1 MITEAKVAAKI
12 WRDSFDE
19 FSKLLRIRTKNGG
32 IEPFVLNKAQLY
44 LQDKINE
51 QKQRTGR
58 VRVIILKG
66 RQQGISTYTAA
77 RFYWRTI
84 FNRGIKT
91 FIMTHKQEATDNLF
105 EIVKRYHGQMPEI
118 FTPPTKFDNAKE
130 MLFTATDSGYKV
142 ATAGGKGSGRS
153 STIQQLHLS
162 ELAYYPSGDDVAM
175 GMMQAVPEM
184 DNTEI
189 IIESTAA
196 GTGNFYHEM
205 WQQATKGQSDFIPVF
220 IPWFWQDEYTIHDDS
235 VVLDGSDYD
244 IGNAFGITSAH
255 LKWRKKKIANM
266 GGDELRFKREYPN
279 TPEEAFETSGEDIL
293 IPITKVRLAMQRKE
307 VRPNNYV
314 VMGVDPARFGTDYT
328 AICIRE
334 GRKVHKIYKYH
345 QQDTMQVAGMVRRL
359 MLDWKPD
366 HIMVDTVGI
375 GAGVYDRLIELGHRN
390 VHSVVAGAR
399 AEDDS
404 RYVNK
409 RAEMWGRIRDW
420 LDDKL
425 GVSLPE
431 SDELAGELCGLRYSY
446 DSNGRIKLER
456 KDDLKARGE
465 HSPDMADALALT
477 FAEIFEPKPAND
489 ERGYL
494 FGRGNAVSDNVAGY

>member
-1 MITEAKVAAKI
+1 
-12 WRDSFDE
+12 
-19 FSKLLRIRTKNGG
+19 
-32 IEPFVLNKAQLY
+32 
-44 LQDKINE
+44 
-51 QKQRTGR
+51 
-58 VRVIILKG
+58 
-66 RQQGISTYTAA
+66 
-77 RFYWRTI
+77 
-84 FNRGIKT
+84 
-91 FIMTHKQEATDNLF
+91 
-105 EIVKRYHGQMPEI
+105 
-118 FTPPTKFDNAKE
+118 
-130 MLFTATDSGYKV
+130 
-142 ATAGGKGSGRS
+142 
-153 STIQQLHLS
+153 
-162 ELAYYPSGDDVAM
+162 
-175 GMMQAVPEM
+175 
-184 DNTEI
+184 
-189 IIESTAA
+189 
-196 GTGNFYHEM
+196 
-205 WQQATKGQSDFIPVF
+205 
-220 IPWFWQDEYTIHDDS
+220 
-235 VVLDGSDYD
+235 
-244 IGNAFGITSAH
+244 
-255 LKWRKKKIANM
+255 M

-307 VRPNNYV
+307 VKPNNYV

-328 AICIRE
+328 AICVRE

-477 FAEIFEPKPAND
+477 FAEIFEPKSVND